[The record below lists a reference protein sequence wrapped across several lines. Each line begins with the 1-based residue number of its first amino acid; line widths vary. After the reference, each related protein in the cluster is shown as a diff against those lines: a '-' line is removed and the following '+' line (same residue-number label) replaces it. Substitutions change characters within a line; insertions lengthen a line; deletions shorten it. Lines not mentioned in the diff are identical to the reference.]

1 MLEKFNPQEIL
12 KIAVA
17 VEENGRKLY
26 ENLEKKAKGQELKQM
41 WKHLKDQEAEHIKVF
56 EQMLENLKDY
66 LVVEFNPGEYEGYL
80 KAISFEFVFTRQLIE
95 EKITEGFSSEV
106 QALNFGIH
114 IEKKSILVYSALRD
128 YLLQAKQPVLDKV
141 IEEEK
146 KHLIEL
152 TEFKKR
158 IEEK

>member
-26 ENLEKKAKGQELKQM
+26 ENLEKKAKDPELKQM
-41 WKHLKDQEAEHIKVF
+41 WAHLKDQEADHKKVF
-56 EQMLENLKDY
+56 EQMFENLADY
-66 LVVEFNPGEYEGYL
+66 FVAEFNPGEYEGYL

-95 EKITEGFSSEV
+95 EKITEGFSSEI

-128 YLLQAKQPVLDKV
+128 YFLPDKKPVLDKV

-146 KHLIEL
+146 KHLVEL
-152 TEFKKR
+152 TTLKKK
-158 IEEK
+158 IEGK